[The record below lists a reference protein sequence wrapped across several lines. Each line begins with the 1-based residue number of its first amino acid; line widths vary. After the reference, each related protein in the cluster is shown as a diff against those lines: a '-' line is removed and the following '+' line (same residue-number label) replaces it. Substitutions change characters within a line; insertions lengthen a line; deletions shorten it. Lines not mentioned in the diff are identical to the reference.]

1 MRKISGDGWLL
12 PQASLLNM
20 VVLDEGE
27 FVWVDGKDLQ
37 SCFNLFV
44 LPEAWRGY
52 CCFSKSLMSCFW
64 GSGTRRV
71 LRRDP
76 GGADGVDQFS

>member
-1 MRKISGDGWLL
+1 MRKICGDSWLL

-20 VVLDEGE
+20 VVLGEGE
-27 FVWVDGKDLQ
+27 FVWVDGEDLQ

-52 CCFSKSLMSCFW
+52 CCFSKKVSRAVFGGPAHEECYVAIR
-64 GSGTRRV
+64 GV
-71 LRRDP
+71 LI
-76 GGADGVDQFS
+76 SSKI